1 MIINERFEPEIA
13 ELLAK
18 LLSPRDR
25 ALLNANLNDREIAEV
40 FGADAWER
48 LQELVQTLR
57 RLKRYLNPAAWE
69 IQCQGRILSEFKCF
83 KELLQKGKEA
93 DLTQTEEFACALAA
107 LKTSEHPVGIACIE
121 ALLKPDDRET
131 TSTQAAPCSTASV
144 DA

>member
-18 LLSPRDR
+18 LLSPRDK
-25 ALLNANLNDREIAEV
+25 ALLETSLNDREIAEV
-40 FGADAWER
+40 FGADACER
-48 LQELVQTLR
+48 LQELSRTLR
-57 RLKRYLNPAAWE
+57 RLERYLNPAAWE

-107 LKTSEHPVGIACIE
+107 LKTSEHPVGGACIE
-121 ALLKPDDRET
+121 ALLEPDDRG
-131 TSTQAAPCSTASV
+131 
-144 DA
+144 